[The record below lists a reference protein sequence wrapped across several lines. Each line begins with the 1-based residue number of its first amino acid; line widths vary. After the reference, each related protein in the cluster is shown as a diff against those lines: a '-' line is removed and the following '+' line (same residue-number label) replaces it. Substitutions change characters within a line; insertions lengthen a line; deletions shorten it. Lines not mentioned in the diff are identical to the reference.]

1 MSQGS
6 DSPNR
11 AQQIQ
16 ALYEAASYR
25 PKLSGGVVV
34 ASVLVAMLEGI
45 GLTFL
50 LPIIQITQDPQAAS
64 SAGGETGLFVR
75 AFNFIGLP
83 FTLENV
89 IIGAAF
95 VLTVR
100 YVSSF
105 LVGWARAALSEGI
118 IESVQRQA
126 FESGLTAKIAYYDSQ
141 GSDSILNAIV
151 TEARYAG
158 SVLSGS
164 VGLLQQSLIAGVYLA
179 IALYISPLLTTLA
192 LVLLGG
198 ITYLLRSVIEPAASI
213 GDTVAEANDEIQRAA
228 QAGIQGIREVKMFGL
243 DSELFEEFERAVSRR
258 KRSSV
263 MLSRNSTAIDN
274 FYNLTTA
281 VTLFVLI
288 YVALEFSNLSLAA
301 LGVFLFA
308 MFRLAPRASSL
319 NNKFYALEGN
329 IPHLVRTNEIIDEMR
344 ARADPPGGDAPV
356 PKSVDRIEFDD
367 VTFSYDGSRS
377 VIESFDLTV
386 SGDEF
391 AAFVGSSG
399 AGKSTLVGLL
409 TRMYEPDSGEI
420 RVNGVSIAE
429 MDIQMWR
436 DHISVVTQDPFIFND
451 SLRRNL
457 TIGNRGAS
465 MDAIEEV
472 CAIAQVTK
480 FLDELPDGYETVLG
494 ENGVRLS
501 GGQRQRVAL
510 ARALLEDADVLILDE
525 ATSDL
530 DANIEQT
537 VQNGIEAMDRTY
549 ATLVIAH
556 RLSTVMNADR
566 IYTVAD
572 GRIVESGSHSELIAK
587 GGTYSSLYETQAR
600 SG

>member
-1 MSQGS
+1 MSEGS
-6 DSPNR
+6 DTPNR
-11 AQQIQ
+11 AQQLQ
-16 ALYEAASYR
+16 ALYKAARFR
-25 PKLSGGVVV
+25 PKLSGGIVV
-34 ASVLVAMLEGI
+34 ASALVAMLEGI

-50 LPIIQITQDPQAAS
+50 LPIIQITQNPDAAS
-64 SAGGETGLFVR
+64 TAGGETGLFVR
-75 AFNFIGLP
+75 AFNAIGLP

-89 IIGAAF
+89 IIGAALI
-95 VLTVR
+95 LTVR

-105 LVGWARAALSEGI
+105 LVGWARAALAEGLV
-118 IESVQRQA
+118 EDVQTEA
-126 FESGLTAKIAYYDSQ
+126 FENGLGANIDYYDSQ

-151 TEARYAG
+151 TEARFAGDVLRG
-158 SVLSGS
+158 SVR
-164 VGLLQQSLIAGVYLA
+164 LLEQVLITGVYLS
-179 IALYISPLLTTLA
+179 IALYISPLLTVLA
-192 LVLLGG
+192 LVVLGG
-198 ITYLLRSVIEPAASI
+198 ITYLLRSVVEPAASL
-213 GDTVAEANDEIQRAA
+213 GDAVAEANDEIQRAA
-228 QAGIQGIREVKMFGL
+228 QAGIQGIREVKLFGL
-243 DSELFEEFERAVSRR
+243 GSELFEDFREAVSRR
-258 KRSSV
+258 KHSSV
-263 MLSRNSTAIDN
+263 TLNRNKAAIDN
-274 FYNLTTA
+274 FYNLATA

-288 YVALEFSNLSLAA
+288 YVALEFSDLSLAA
-301 LGVFLFA
+301 LGVFLLA
-308 MFRLAPRASSL
+308 MFRLAPRASNL
-319 NNKFYALEGN
+319 NNMFYNIEGN
-329 IPHLVRTNEIIDEMR
+329 LPHLVRTEALIDEMR
-344 ARADPPGGDAPV
+344 ARADPSDGDTPV
-356 PKSVDRIEFDD
+356 PRSVDRVEFDD
-367 VTFSYDGSRS
+367 VTFSYDGSTP
-377 VIESFDLTV
+377 VIQGLDLSV

-472 CAIAQVTK
+472 CTIAQVTE
-480 FLDELPDGYETVLG
+480 FLEELPDGYETELG

-501 GGQRQRVAL
+501 GGQKQRVAL
-510 ARALLEDADVLILDE
+510 ARALLEDSDVLILDE

-537 VQNGIEAMDRTY
+537 VQTGIEAMDRTY
-549 ATLVIAH
+549 ATFVIAH

-572 GRIVESGSHSELIAK
+572 GRIVESGSHSELIAQ

>member
-6 DSPNR
+6 DSPTR
-11 AQQIQ
+11 AQEIE
-16 ALYEAASYR
+16 ALYKAAGYR
-25 PKLSGGVVV
+25 PKLSVGVIG

-83 FTLENV
+83 FKLEYV

-95 VLTVR
+95 ILTIR

-105 LVGWARAALSEGI
+105 LVGWAQAALSEGI
-118 IESVQRQA
+118 VESVQTQA

-158 SVLSGS
+158 EVLGGS
-164 VGLLQQSLIAGVYLA
+164 VRFFQQSLITGVYLA
-179 IALYISPLLTTLA
+179 IAVYISPLLTALA

-243 DSELFEEFERAVSRR
+243 DSELFEDFEQAVSRR
-258 KRSSV
+258 RRSSV

-274 FYNLTTA
+274 FYNLITA

-308 MFRLAPRASSL
+308 MFRLAPRASTL
-319 NNKFYALEGN
+319 NNQFYNLEGY
-329 IPHLVRTNEIIDEMR
+329 IPHLVRTNEIIDDMR
-344 ARADPPGGDAPV
+344 ARADPPGGDATV
-356 PKSVDRIEFDD
+356 PNSIDNIEFDD
-367 VTFSYDGSRS
+367 VSFSYDGSKP
-377 VIESFDLTV
+377 VMQGFDLAV

-429 MDIQMWR
+429 MDIKEWR
-436 DHISVVTQDPFIFND
+436 DRISVVTQDPFMFDD

-457 TIGNRGAS
+457 TIGNRGAT

-472 CAIAQVTK
+472 CAIAQVTE
-480 FLDELPDGYETVLG
+480 FLDELPDGYETELG

-510 ARALLEDADVLILDE
+510 ARALLEDSDVLILDE

-530 DANIEQT
+530 DATIEQT
-537 VQNGIEAMDRTY
+537 VQDGIEAMDRNY
-549 ATLVIAH
+549 AIFVIAH
-556 RLSTVMNADR
+556 RLSTVINADR
-566 IYTVAD
+566 IYTVSD

-587 GGTYSSLYETQAR
+587 GGTYSSLYDTQAR